1 MANDADVEPF
11 TKIPNLILERICL
24 TRLPGEVGQ
33 VLMTIARLTYGYHKK
48 KIEISLGLFHKMT
61 GIERSNAR
69 RAINVLESMRIIFTD
84 RTPGKKT
91 FYRINPDVLEWQA
104 IPKQRAD
111 KRQTV
116 VSSDYSPELLSVSTT
131 DAVSSDYSA
140 VVSSDYSA
148 IVSSDYSS
156 YKKES
161 FKERNKETHKESLC
175 ASDSFSFEKT
185 ATDFCEKIVEYH
197 PKCKPESINLSA
209 KILAGIGESPDEISR
224 AIEFGFADTA
234 FWRSNIKSAK
244 QFAKNYDTIK
254 SQMKRVK
261 KVPVDKH
268 KALIAHFAIEE
279 CKTIHELM
287 TIWKQNPDYETSD
300 VLKNER
306 NHLLFQMASQRI
318 ENAETEF
325 DLNDAF
331 SEDEM
336 FFTACVPS
344 IATLFCEKMDALTGD
359 HDWNLDSAEIIEMND
374 ASSENEIELTGF
386 E

>member
-1 MANDADVEPF
+1 MSADVDVPEQF
-11 TKIPNLILERICL
+11 TKYPNRILDALCSV
-24 TRLPGEVGQ
+24 RLPGEAEQ
-33 VLMTIARLTYGYHKK
+33 VLKTIARLTYGYHKDK
-48 KIEISLGLFHKMT
+48 AEISMSLFHKKT
-61 GIERSNAR
+61 GIYPPNVN
-69 RAINVLESMRIIFTD
+69 RAINALESMKIILTD
-84 RTPGKKT
+84 RTPGRKT
-91 FYRINPDVLEWQA
+91 LYRINSDIEDWKPK
-104 IPKQRAD
+104 PKQRAN

-116 VSSDYSPELLSVSTT
+116 ISSDNSSELLSVPIIG
-131 DAVSSDYSA
+131 VISSDNSS
-140 VVSSDYSA
+140 VISSDNSTV
-148 IVSSDYSS
+148 ISSDNSSS

-161 FKERNKETHKESLC
+161 FKESIKKTHKESLC

-279 CKTIHELM
+279 CKTIRELM

-300 VLKNER
+300 VL
-306 NHLLFQMASQRI
+306 
-318 ENAETEF
+318 
-325 DLNDAF
+325 
-331 SEDEM
+331 
-336 FFTACVPS
+336 
-344 IATLFCEKMDALTGD
+344 
-359 HDWNLDSAEIIEMND
+359 
-374 ASSENEIELTGF
+374 
-386 E
+386 